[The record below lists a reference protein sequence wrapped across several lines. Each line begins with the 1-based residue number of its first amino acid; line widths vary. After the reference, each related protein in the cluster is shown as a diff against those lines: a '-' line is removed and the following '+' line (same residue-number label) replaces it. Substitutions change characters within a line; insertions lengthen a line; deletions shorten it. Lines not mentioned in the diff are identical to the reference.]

1 MRDSNCSIS
10 CWMTEA
16 ISSALNF
23 MGGPVVDMLAEVL
36 QLVGDRA
43 VVDHVADAEH
53 GAADQLGIGLL
64 FEDRLAAELGA
75 EVVRRSAGPCR
86 G

>member
-1 MRDSNCSIS
+1 MGAPCR
-10 CWMTEA
+10 
-16 ISSALNF
+16 SSLT
-23 MGGPVVDMLAEVL
+23 EVL

-64 FEDRLAAELGA
+64 LENRLAAELGA
-75 EVVRRSAGPCR
+75 DALGDLADHP